1 MKCYNHEN
9 LDAVGICKNCGIAVC
24 KSCSV
29 LFEEKLLCIKCRD
42 KTEQIS
48 NTPLISQF
56 SNKIQQLIEDFDY
69 YLEISKKA
77 IGINTSWREGV
88 IEHIKVIDMIR
99 KSDDYKALIQE
110 DYFLKAVHNTL
121 IEWGMNKRGARI
133 KKFDDFKENILD
145 HIDIISELRKYEL
158 EKLSDLN
165 QIHDQVLLIFNLLNV
180 MVSKAKLVSVSKALA
195 HFLPDL
201 IPPMDNQNVYTFF
214 YDDKSFPSNPKAEAK
229 KFWEILEKFH
239 YIQKKVGLSKKNH
252 KFEGFNTS
260 VPKMI
265 DNAIW
270 GFIYEQKLKI
280 KSTLDNK
287 APNKLEK
294 EYKANIPVWTMIANV
309 INDLGKEFTNQDII
323 NAVINK
329 YSDVNKNTLQ
339 RNIYLLTVNN
349 PLRIHWGY
357 NQKVRIANSK
367 YDLLFKNEKNK
378 LEIYNPEKNGIWEI
392 IRVGNKFNINLK
404 KAPHFL

>member
-24 KSCSV
+24 KSCST

-42 KTEQIS
+42 KIEQIS
-48 NTPLISQF
+48 NISLKSQF
-56 SNKIQQLIEDFDY
+56 SDNVQQLIENFDY

-77 IGINTSWREGV
+77 IGLDTSWREGV

-99 KSDDYKALIQE
+99 RSDDYKALIQE
-110 DYFLKAVHNTL
+110 DYFLKAVHYTL
-121 IEWGMNKRGARI
+121 IKWGMNRRGARI

-158 EKLSDLN
+158 EKLTDLN
-165 QIHDQVLLIFNLLNV
+165 QIHNQILLIFNLLNV
-180 MVSKAKLVSVSKALA
+180 MESKAKLVSVSKTLA

-214 YDDKSFPSNPKAEAK
+214 YYNKSFPSNPKAEAK

-239 YIQKKVGLSKKNH
+239 YIQKKVSLSKKNH
-252 KFEGFNTS
+252 KLEGFNSS

-270 GFIYEQKLKI
+270 GFIYEQKPKI
-280 KSTLDNK
+280 KSATYNK
-287 APNKLEK
+287 VSNKPEK
-294 EYKANIPVWTMIANV
+294 EYKNNIPVWTMIANV
-309 INDLGKEFTNQDII
+309 VKDLGKEFTNQDII
-323 NAVINK
+323 NAVINR
-329 YSDVNKNTLQ
+329 YGDVNKNTLQ

-378 LEIYNPEKNGIWEI
+378 LVTYNPEKNGIWEI